1 MSDDTLSMLA
11 DAAAAFAKPD
21 SKRVRAARASAPGFD
36 RKVWREMA
44 EQGWFSVLVPEA
56 QQGLGLGLE
65 AAAAIAVRI
74 GYAVYPEPFVAASVL
89 TTAALA
95 RCDNPLPSASL
106 LDAIASGERLVTLAW
121 QNDAG
126 ELAPKTTAVRA
137 REAGA
142 ARLLTGSCRFVRV
155 AAADTFVVA
164 AHVPGGLALYA
175 IERTRAGLAIESE
188 AAADGSASARLV
200 LRDVAVSASDCVA
213 GLGCAEAAL
222 AYALDAAILCSAA
235 ELTGIMERVLE
246 LTFDY
251 LRTRKQFGKPIGSF
265 QALQHRAV
273 DIWIQKELSKAALAA
288 ALKHFDAVDATPQQR
303 SLAASSAKSR
313 AADAALT
320 VCKQAVQLHG
330 AIGFTDEYDLSLYFN
345 RALVLAAWLGNGATH
360 RRRHDALSLAMAA
373 TGEPAGEPA

>member
-36 RKVWREMA
+36 LGVWRQMA
-44 EQGWFSVLVPEA
+44 TQGWFSVLVPET
-56 QQGLGLGLE
+56 QGGLGLGLD
-65 AAAAIAVRI
+65 AAAAIAGRI
-74 GYAVYPEPFVAASVL
+74 GYAVFPEPFVAASVL
-89 TTAALA
+89 PTAALT
-95 RCDNPLPSASL
+95 RCDQPALRESL
-106 LDAIASGERLVTLAW
+106 LAEVLAGERILTLAW
-121 QNDAG
+121 QNDSA
-126 ELAPKTTAVRA
+126 ELMPEASGVSA
-137 REAGA
+137 REQA
-142 ARLLTGSCRFVRV
+142 AATLLTGSCRFVRV
-155 AAADTFVVA
+155 AAADLFVIA
-164 AHVPGGLALYA
+164 ARGPRGMALYA
-175 IERTRAGLAIESE
+175 IERTRAGLSVE
-188 AAADGSASARLV
+188 AEVAADGSTGARLI
-200 LRDVAVSASDCVA
+200 LHDVRVAQTDLLAGPACAS
-213 GLGCAEAAL
+213 AAL
-222 AYALDAAILCSAA
+222 AYATDAAILCTAA

-246 LTFDY
+246 LTFEY

-288 ALKHFDAVDATPQQR
+288 ALGHFDAVAATPRQR

-313 AADAALT
+313 AADAALL

-360 RRRHDALSLAMAA
+360 RRRHDTLSRALDT
-373 TGEPAGEPA
+373 TGEPA

>member
-21 SKRVRAARASAPGFD
+21 SKRVRAARGSAAGFD
-36 RKVWREMA
+36 RKVWAEMA
-44 EQGWFSVLVPEA
+44 EQGWFSVLVPET
-56 QQGLGLGLE
+56 QGGLGLRLD
-65 AAAAIAVRI
+65 AAAAIAGRI
-74 GYAVYPEPFVAASVL
+74 GYAVFPEPFVAASVL

-95 RCDNPLPSASL
+95 RCDNLKLAAAL
-106 LDAIASGERLVTLAW
+106 LEAVATGKQIVTLAW

-126 ELAPKTTAVRA
+126 ELAPQTTAVQVRGT
-137 REAGA
+137 GA
-142 ARLLTGSCRFVRV
+142 TLMLTGNCRFVRV
-155 AAADTFVVA
+155 AAADVFLVA
-164 AHVPGGLALYA
+164 AHTPAGLSLYA
-175 IERTRAGLAIESE
+175 IERTRAGFAIETE

-200 LRDVAVSASDCVA
+200 LRDVTVSAADCAA
-213 GLGCAEAAL
+213 GPASAEAAL
-222 AYALDAAILCSAA
+222 AYALDAAILCCAA

-246 LTFDY
+246 LTFEY

-288 ALKHFDAVDATPQQR
+288 ALKHFDAVDATPRQR

-313 AADAALT
+313 AADAALA
-320 VCKQAVQLHG
+320 VCKQAVQMHG

-345 RALVLAAWLGNGATH
+345 RALVLSAWLGNGATH
-360 RRRHDALSLAMAA
+360 RRRFDALGQSLAL
-373 TGEPAGEPA
+373 TGETS

>member
-11 DAAAAFAKPD
+11 NAAAAFAKPD
-21 SKRVRAARASAPGFD
+21 SKRLRAARASATGFD
-36 RKVWREMA
+36 RKIWREMA

-56 QQGLGLGLE
+56 QGGLGLALD
-65 AAAAIAVRI
+65 AAAAIAGRI
-74 GYAVYPEPFVAASVL
+74 GYAAYPEPFVAASVL
-89 TTAALA
+89 STAALT
-95 RCDNPLPSASL
+95 RGDNPALAASL
-106 LDAIASGERLVTLAW
+106 LDAVACGERIVTLAW

-126 ELAPKTTAVRA
+126 EITPQSTGVRA
-137 REAGA
+137 RDTGA
-142 ARLLTGSCRFVRV
+142 ARMLSGSCRFVRV

-175 IERTRAGLAIESE
+175 IERSRAGLVIETE

-200 LRDVAVSASDCVA
+200 LRDVAVSAGDCVA
-213 GLGCAEAAL
+213 TPACADAAL

-246 LTFDY
+246 LTFEY

-288 ALKHFDAVDATPQQR
+288 ALKRFDAADATPQQR

-313 AADAALT
+313 SADAALT

-360 RRRHDALSLAMAA
+360 RRRHDALSQSLALSGEAA
-373 TGEPAGEPA
+373 

>member
-1 MSDDTLSMLA
+1 MSDHTLSMLA

-21 SKRVRAARASAPGFD
+21 SQRVRAARASASGFD

-44 EQGWFSVLVPEA
+44 LQGWFSVLVPEA
-56 QQGLGLGLE
+56 QGGLGLALD
-65 AAAAIAVRI
+65 AAAAIAGRI
-74 GYAVYPEPFVAASVL
+74 GYAAFPEPYVAASVL
-89 TTAALA
+89 TTAALT
-95 RCDNPLPSASL
+95 RGDNSALTASL
-106 LDAIASGERLVTLAW
+106 LDTVASGERIVTLAW

-126 ELAPKTTAVRA
+126 ALAPQTTTVRA
-137 REAGA
+137 NQGGA
-142 ARLLTGSCRFVRV
+142 TLILTGSCRFVRV
-155 AAADTFVVA
+155 AAAEVFLVVA
-164 AHVPGGLALYA
+164 HAPAGLALYA
-175 IERTRAGLAIESE
+175 IERTRAGLVIETE
-188 AAADGSASARLV
+188 AAADGSASARLC
-200 LRDVAVSASDCVA
+200 LRDVVVSDGDCVA
-213 GLGCAEAAL
+213 GPGSAAAAL
-222 AYALDAAILCSAA
+222 GYALDAAILCCAA

-246 LTFDY
+246 LTFEY

-288 ALKHFDAVDATPQQR
+288 ALKHFDAVDATPRQR

-320 VCKQAVQLHG
+320 VCKQALQLHG

-360 RRRHDALSLAMAA
+360 RRRHDALSQSMV
-373 TGEPAGEPA
+373 TSGEPA

>member
-11 DAAAAFAKPD
+11 NAAAAFAKPD
-21 SKRVRAARASAPGFD
+21 SKRLRAARGSAAGFD

-44 EQGWFSVLVPEA
+44 GQGWFSVLVPEA
-56 QQGLGLGLE
+56 QGGLGLALD
-65 AAAAIAVRI
+65 AAAVIAGRI
-74 GYAVYPEPFVAASVL
+74 GYAAYPEPFVAASVL
-89 TTAALA
+89 STAALT
-95 RCDNPLPSASL
+95 RGDNPALAASL
-106 LDAIASGERLVTLAW
+106 LDAIACAERIVTVAW

-126 ELAPKTTAVRA
+126 EIAPQSTGVRA
-137 REAGA
+137 GDTSA
-142 ARLLTGSCRFVRV
+142 ARLLSGSCRFVRV

-175 IERTRAGLAIESE
+175 IERSRAGLVIETE

-200 LRDVAVSASDCVA
+200 LRDVAVAAADCVA
-213 GLGCAEAAL
+213 TPACADAAL
-222 AYALDAAILCSAA
+222 TYALDAAILCSAA

-246 LTFDY
+246 LTFEY

-273 DIWIQKELSKAALAA
+273 DIWIQKELSKAALTA
-288 ALKHFDAVDATPQQR
+288 ALKHFDAAAATPQQR

-360 RRRHDALSLAMAA
+360 RRRYDALSQALAL
-373 TGEPAGEPA
+373 TGETS